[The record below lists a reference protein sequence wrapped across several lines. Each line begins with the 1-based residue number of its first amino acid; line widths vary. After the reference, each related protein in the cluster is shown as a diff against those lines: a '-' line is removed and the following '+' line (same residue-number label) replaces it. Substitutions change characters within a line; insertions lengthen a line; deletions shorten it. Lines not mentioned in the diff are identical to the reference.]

1 MILEDEDDT
10 PLHDLLDADN
20 IFLFIA
26 HRFSTAWIWQG
37 SNTTTRM
44 KFISARIAPRVR
56 DQFGFAYRL
65 STEDE
70 GNESDAFK
78 RMIGLISE
86 IEYKEIEREPKYKG
100 TEEQRKLLEDLSLQN
115 IVLILEK
122 VEVPEGYER
131 KIVIVNKEVYRYKE
145 IERNYMGAVV
155 KEKKLFPL
163 KEQVPDGPYL
173 AENYVPQILFSFNNA
188 IIVELLEKKEI
199 DDN

>member
-37 SNTTTRM
+37 TNTTTRM
-44 KFISARIAPRVR
+44 KFISAKIAPRLR
-56 DQFGFAYRL
+56 DEHGFGYKL
-65 STEDE
+65 LTEDE

-78 RMIGLISE
+78 IMIGLKSE
-86 IEYKEIEREPKYKG
+86 IEYEELEREPKYKG

-122 VEVPEGYER
+122 VDIPEGYER

-145 IERNYMGAVV
+145 IERTYMGAVV

-188 IIVELLEKKEI
+188 IIVELLEKKEMEDI
-199 DDN
+199 